1 MEGTGWERQQV
12 IFDKSSSS
20 PDSKPWQAFAEDPKP
35 RALLKNA
42 NIAALAATTTTTTT
56 TAMKSVRTRNSHQ
69 NRQPAAEVTS
79 GSDTWGFG
87 TDSFTAVTSSGSRM
101 TSRSNIGEGNSS
113 KRFGNSKNLESKS
126 TSSQPAGW
134 AGF

>member
-12 IFDKSSSS
+12 VFDKSSSS

-35 RALLKNA
+35 RALKNT
-42 NIAALAATTTTTTT
+42 NITAVAATTTT

-113 KRFGNSKNLESKS
+113 QRFGDSKNLESKS